1 MIKIKIRII
10 ITKVQLN
17 VYIKLSVRAGGGCR
31 FRLIHPD
38 NGGIKGNRK
47 ENPGEVGKKQQACPF

>member
-31 FRLIHPD
+31 FRLIHPTMAALRE
-38 NGGIKGNRK
+38 IAKRT
-47 ENPGEVGKKQQACPF
+47 QAR